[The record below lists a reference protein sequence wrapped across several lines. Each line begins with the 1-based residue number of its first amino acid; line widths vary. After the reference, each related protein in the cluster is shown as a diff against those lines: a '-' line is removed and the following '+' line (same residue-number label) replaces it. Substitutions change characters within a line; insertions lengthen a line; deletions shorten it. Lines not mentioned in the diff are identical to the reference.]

1 MIDRRTSSSLAGA
14 GPSSSVVAGLGLIG
28 AFCLLQPS
36 PSVAQS
42 LQEIY
47 PRVLDDQAPPGGTLQ
62 LKVQLTEPRPIT
74 TGNAT
79 VGDDGGEEGPLGLA
93 EDVALFAP
101 DGLVS
106 GAAVVGGHQ
115 LSIRF
120 SSRDGTFGTGR
131 ESPILA
137 VNIPVRPDATPG
149 QTAGLNLDPSRS
161 FWVAPSG
168 QTYLQQVQAGQFSVG
183 GAISIVNVLPGGGL
197 VPAGSTVTVSG
208 IGFQPGASVEIRD
221 VELASTVYV
230 DPTRLEVV
238 LAADA
243 QMHGKRVR
251 VTNQDGSS
259 AVYYSYLRATML
271 GVSRLPLLAA
281 TFPIFSTHTFTRTF
295 FLPVDGPLFLGLA
308 FQNPNAD
315 SAVITI
321 ELFSLLHQL
330 IGSSSFSL
338 PPQTKI
344 SREISEY
351 FSGVGPG
358 LVSYLLVS
366 STVPVQEVGLVGD
379 ELGGTVVPVDPIDF
393 AD

>member
-1 MIDRRTSSSLAGA
+1 MIDRRTFSSLTGT
-14 GPSSSVVAGLGLIG
+14 GRSPSVVTRLGLIG
-28 AFCLLQPS
+28 AFCLLQPLS
-36 PSVAQS
+36 SVAQI

-79 VGDDGGEEGPLGLA
+79 VGDDGGEGPLGLA
-93 EDVALFAP
+93 EDVALFDP
-101 DGLVS
+101 EGLVS

-120 SSRDGTFGTGR
+120 SSRDGTFGTRR

-149 QTAGLNLDPSRS
+149 ETAGLNLDPSRS
-161 FWVAPSG
+161 LWIAPSG
-168 QTYLQQVQAGQFSVG
+168 RPYLEQVQAGQFTVG
-183 GAISIVNVLPGGGL
+183 GTISIGNVLPGGGL

-208 IGFQPGASVEIRD
+208 IGFQPGASVEIQD

-230 DPTRLEVV
+230 DPTQLEVV
-238 LAADA
+238 LAADT

-271 GVSRLPLLAA
+271 GVSSRPLLAA
-281 TFPIFSTHTFTRTF
+281 TFPIFSTQTFTRTSF
-295 FLPVDGPLFLGLA
+295 VPVGGPLFLGLA
-308 FQNPNAD
+308 FQNPSAD

-321 ELFSLLHQL
+321 ELFSLLDQL
-330 IGSSSFSL
+330 IGSFSFTL

-351 FSGVGPG
+351 LSGVGPD
-358 LVSYLLVS
+358 LASYLLVS
-366 STVPVQEVGLVGD
+366 STVPVQEVGLVVD
-379 ELGGTVVPVDPIDF
+379 ELGGTVVPVDPIEL